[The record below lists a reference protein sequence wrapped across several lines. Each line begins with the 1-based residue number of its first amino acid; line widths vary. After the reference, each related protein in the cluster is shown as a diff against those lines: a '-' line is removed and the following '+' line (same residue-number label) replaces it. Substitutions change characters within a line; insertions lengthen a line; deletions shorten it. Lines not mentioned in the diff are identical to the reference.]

1 MQLAAVRVSDAI
13 GESRAQSAERRAQR
27 AESKARRQRAQF
39 RTSPAARRSSHQR
52 LRLPL
57 RDLGG
62 RTRASVPLPFAAGWS
77 RRSPCSRRAPQ
88 IAAPRARSVAP
99 LAPTA
104 PRGSVTAQWQGQKRA
119 GGERGSRAP
128 ACRSTKRDYV
138 IAVVR
143 GWRGAGG
150 GWRVAAGGGNVH
162 AHVHSTGAHAQRT
175 WDALIMPPKFCTSL
189 PTGQGAA
196 QRVSAVGDSDK
207 GRGGG
212 AKRQGRTDLLF
223 KLLPVLELGLHLC
236 EGAVQ
241 LRSATLDD
249 Q

>member
-1 MQLAAVRVSDAI
+1 
-13 GESRAQSAERRAQR
+13 
-27 AESKARRQRAQF
+27 
-39 RTSPAARRSSHQR
+39 
-52 LRLPL
+52 LPL

-104 PRGSVTAQWQGQKRA
+104 PRGSVTPQWQGQRRA

-128 ACRSTKRDYV
+128 ACSSTKRDDV

-150 GWRVAAGGGNVH
+150 GWRVAAGRLQRWRERPRACALHWCARTTHLGCFDH
-162 AHVHSTGAHAQRT
+162 APEVLHELAYGA
-175 WDALIMPPKFCTSL
+175 
-189 PTGQGAA
+189 G
-196 QRVSAVGDSDK
+196 
-207 GRGGG
+207 
-212 AKRQGRTDLLF
+212 
-223 KLLPVLELGLHLC
+223 
-236 EGAVQ
+236 
-241 LRSATLDD
+241 RSAAR
-249 Q
+249 QRGWRQR